1 MSGTIGSAMKKQ
13 SSSEVSVQADSGSKI
28 ERLREVARRARWD
41 ATQGAPH
48 LRSGR
53 FKPEASV
60 EPAQE
65 ADLRADAP
73 DAAQQGVAADG
84 PGGYA
89 PGDRS

>member
-1 MSGTIGSAMKKQ
+1 MKKQ
-13 SSSEVSVQADSGSKI
+13 SSSEVSARAESGSKI

-53 FKPEASV
+53 FKPEASA
-60 EPAQE
+60 EPEQQVNI
-65 ADLRADAP
+65 RADVP
-73 DAAQQGVAADG
+73 DAAQQSVAADG
-84 PGGYA
+84 PGGSA